1 MAVTETIT
9 NFITQTS
16 LSVFEWYEAM
26 GRPILNKLHIF
37 FDGAFHVFL
46 GIAVIISLLYY
57 AVTLFHLIPSRKRV
71 KVKEPAFKWDE
82 APTVSVQIPTRNEL
96 AAINCAKRVLAFE
109 YPQEKIQIMI
119 GDDSDIPEVSA
130 ELQAF
135 ADKHDTVSIYKREKN
150 VGYKPG
156 NLNNMLPHVNG
167 EFLVIFDSD
176 FLPEKDFLRRIIAP
190 FQYDDNL
197 AVVQARWKPINP
209 NENLITILGASIMI
223 SFHHLVCTFMQD
235 FAGHAFLLGSA
246 EAVRMKDLNAIGGW
260 RQGSLTEDIEGS
272 LRLIQKNKH
281 FVYLR
286 DLECEMEVPFDKKD
300 LYKQQLRWAY
310 GVCHTYKLHFK
321 GLMTSGQKLKR
332 LLAIFTFPAG
342 FFFSFIIA
350 WLFLFGI
357 LSFATHEPGPID
369 LARFFVET
377 GINIAL
383 TSGVIL
389 TTIVATI
396 REGRILRY
404 DKLLLAS
411 FTYGLVV
418 VYYVTKGIILALFN
432 QPMQWFILKKK
443 GNETAKTAA

>member
-1 MAVTETIT
+1 MTFIDTFQTFFTESS
-9 NFITQTS
+9 QG
-16 LSVFEWYEAM
+16 VFDWYLAF
-26 GRPILNKLHIF
+26 GRPILDSLNVF
-37 FDGAFHVFL
+37 FTGAFNVFL
-46 GIAVIISLLYY
+46 GIAVGISLLYY
-57 AVTLFHLIPSRKRV
+57 AVTLYHLLPSKRRV
-71 KVKEPAFKWDE
+71 KIKEPAFDWDK
-82 APTVSVQIPTRNEL
+82 APSVSIQIPTRNEL
-96 AAINCAKRVLAFE
+96 AALNCARRCLDFD
-109 YPQEKIQIMI
+109 YPQEKLQIMI
-119 GDDSDIPEVSA
+119 GDDSDIPDVSA
-130 ELQAF
+130 KLQAF
-135 ADKHDTVSIYKREKN
+135 ADKHETVTIYKREKN

-156 NLNNMLPHVNG
+156 NLNNMLPHTAG

-176 FLPEKDFLRRIIAP
+176 FLPETDFMRRIIAP

-209 NENLITILGASIMI
+209 NENLVTILGASIMI

-246 EAVRMKDLNAIGGW
+246 EAIRMKDLNDIGGW

-272 LRLIQKNKH
+272 LRLIQQGKR
-281 FVYLR
+281 FIYLR
-286 DLECEMEVPFDKKD
+286 DLEVQMEVPFDKKD
-300 LYKQQLRWAY
+300 LFKQQLRWAY
-310 GVCHTYKLHFK
+310 GVAHTYKLHMK
-321 GLMTSGQKLKR
+321 GLLTSGQKFKR

-342 FFFSFIIA
+342 FFFSFILS
-350 WLFLFGI
+350 WLFLFGL

-369 LARFFVET
+369 LALFFGET
-377 GINIAL
+377 ARNILL

-404 DKLLLAS
+404 DKLLFAS

-418 VYYVTKGIILALFN
+418 VYYVTVGIIKALTN

-443 GNETAKTAA
+443 GNESTIA

>member
-1 MAVTETIT
+1 MTLIDT
-9 NFITQTS
+9 FQTFFQKS
-16 LSVFEWYEAM
+16 SQAVFEWYTVF
-26 GRPILNKLHIF
+26 GRSILDHMHIF
-37 FDGAFHVFL
+37 FDGAFNFFL
-46 GIAVIISLLYY
+46 FVAVIISLLYY
-57 AVTLFHLIPSRKRV
+57 AVTLYHFLPSKRRV
-71 KVKEPAFKWDE
+71 EEKEPAFDWDK
-82 APTVSVQIPTRNEL
+82 APKVSIQIPTRNEL
-96 AAINCAKRVLAFE
+96 AALNCARRCLEFD
-109 YPQEKIQIMI
+109 YPQDRLQIMI
-119 GDDSDIPEVSA
+119 GDDSDMPDVSKQ
-130 ELQAF
+130 LQAF
-135 ADKHDTVSIYKREKN
+135 ADEHETVTIYKREKN

-156 NLNNMLPHVNG
+156 NLNNMLPHTKGV
-167 EFLVIFDSD
+167 FLVIFDSD
-176 FLPEKDFLRRIIAP
+176 FLPEEDFMRRIIAP

-209 NENLITILGASIMI
+209 NENLVTILGASIMI

-246 EAVRMKDLNAIGGW
+246 EAIRVKDLHAIGGW

-272 LRLIQKNKH
+272 LRLIQQNKH
-281 FVYLR
+281 FIYLR
-286 DLECEMEVPFDKKD
+286 DLEVEMEVPFDKKD
-300 LYKQQLRWAY
+300 LFKQQLRWAY
-310 GVCHTYKLHFK
+310 GVAHTYKLHLK
-321 GLMTSGQKLKR
+321 GLLTSGQKIKR

-342 FFFSFIIA
+342 FFFSFILSL
-350 WLFLFGI
+350 LFFFGL

-369 LARFFVET
+369 LARFFGET
-377 GINIAL
+377 AINIAL

-418 VYYVTKGIILALFN
+418 VYYVTVGIIKALTN

-443 GNETAKTAA
+443 GNESA